1 MAKLLDLF
9 CGAGGAAMGYY
20 RAGFD
25 EIVGV
30 DINPQPRYPFEFV
43 QSDVFDFLNA
53 ASDPDQCPG
62 HIGGYCL
69 NEFDVVHAS
78 PPCQDYSRAVRHLSS
93 PGYPRL
99 IEPTQDILETLGCPY
114 VIENVVGS
122 PIPIQSTLFGR
133 HGFCLCGTMFGLR
146 IWRHR
151 LFATNFAVALPGP
164 CNHAEPAMN
173 PFNSAGAARLH
184 EECLAVLGHKD
195 VGEAYWRDHWGVG
208 WMNRSEGREA
218 IPPAYPEYIGQTLI
232 QNLEQG
238 E

>member
-1 MAKLLDLF
+1 MMTKLLDLF
-9 CGAGGAAMGYY
+9 CGAGGAAVGYH

-30 DINPQPRYPFEFV
+30 DLNPQPRYPFEFV
-43 QSDVFDFLNA
+43 QGDALEYLSEHG
-53 ASDPDQCPG
+53 S
-62 HIGGYCL
+62 
-69 NEFDVVHAS
+69 EFDAVHAS

-99 IEPTQDILETLGCPY
+99 IEPTQDILETLDCPY

-218 IPPAYPEYIGQTLI
+218 IPPAYTEHIGQTLI
-232 QNLEQG
+232 KII
-238 E
+238 